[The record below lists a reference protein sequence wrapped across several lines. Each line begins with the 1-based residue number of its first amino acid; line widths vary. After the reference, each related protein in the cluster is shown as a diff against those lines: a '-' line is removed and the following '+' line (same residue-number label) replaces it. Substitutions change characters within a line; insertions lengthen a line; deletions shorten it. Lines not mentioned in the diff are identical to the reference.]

1 MPDDSSVIPAALAKA
16 LSDKLYDKQR
26 AATLKIERL
35 VVDALDADDEQKIYK
50 LITELSTDFA
60 TSEKEAARIG
70 GLVALAATA
79 VALTH
84 INIRPFLPHMVPPM
98 VSALSDG
105 ESKVRYFACESLY
118 NVAKVSRG
126 YILRWFNDI
135 FDGLARVTADSVK
148 TVKDGADY
156 LDRLVK
162 DIVAE
167 QAATCLDWY
176 ESNSQ
181 GDPEADVRAGVD
193 GDVDL
198 EDSDNEHIL
207 DTADGVLVSAPRRG
221 STGTTNT
228 RDPMFS
234 GAISTTNGAEDGE
247 NPEISQ
253 QLARHSRTGPRM
265 AFSLEKFVPLLAERM
280 HTYKPSTRLYLI
292 EWIRVLDSVP
302 GLDMIVYLPEFF
314 DGLLRF
320 LSDPNDDVRNRT
332 QSLLGELL
340 SEIRECVELQGFDP
354 DGDGNGDGPALV
366 MSDDIADDDS
376 MMWGGDE
383 PGVSRVSRARVRS
396 STLQSD
402 VHAEGRF
409 ADDPPRYSLG
419 FQGRGQQQGLAI
431 SRRPSR
437 APSAAGSISSARM
450 GPISGSVPGLAPFY
464 HNYGSNRPN
473 SRSGSRSHLHARTG
487 SNAALDGSVS
497 RSAASIMSSALA
509 SGQLHGMPDELRMA
523 ARRKKIRAERAT
535 NALVPGAGVMIDFA
549 RCVNILIPH
558 LESNDQE
565 IQGTALG
572 WILQFTWLCP
582 QVIVRFVPR
591 LVNAVLPSV
600 SHPMPTHRHTA
611 EDVNQQL
618 YDLVNSASDP
628 TRRIVEVLRQ
638 RTVDDAKAKQQK
650 PAQGPSSGRVSTEPG
665 ARPLASRP
673 LPPVTSTTTAAVG
686 GMTRPQ
692 SPSLSTYSVTSAS
705 AAPIAVRSRAGSLL
719 QATTGSPAPSS
730 LAATPALQPA
740 DKGSALQSRPQSPPT
755 LPPAGEAPQQQQ
767 SMHVHLNAASDSPVL
782 SPAQNEPLSSR
793 DDTNEV
799 GDSTNAFAN
808 AKEDGA
814 AASDIEGLETT
825 TVIDEPFNYEH
836 AATAVMELFAKNVH
850 EPTKV
855 AGMQWLLLLHRKA
868 PWRILTPE
876 DMSFPVL
883 LKMLSD
889 SSEQVVKLDLELF
902 AQISLY
908 SQRQE
913 EQKQSQ
919 RQEQQQTSDVDS
931 SKYSEV
937 DPRSTPY
944 LSRFLG
950 SLLQMF
956 ATDRVLL
963 ETRAALMVRQLCVVL
978 DPQLVFCLFAR
989 LLTLPRFTLEAND
1002 SSPMAYHRANTD
1014 AGDDAGYGMP
1024 TEGRQHA
1031 KSQGFDAGFS
1041 DYESDA
1047 LDDADIPDQD
1057 AILRDGSDPLAGPGG
1072 TADNLVDLEFVS
1084 IMVQHLSWIL
1094 VTAPETEKL
1103 RLILRRY
1110 NVGLAAHAHAPQL
1123 ASVHDAIASTGSR
1136 PMSRSTANG
1145 VIAVS
1150 GADRGR
1156 RSSPAISGAVRRRG
1170 GSTTGTAP
1178 VPGVSAVA
1186 SAAESQSQSQQK
1198 PSKLVRAATGTQA
1211 PPAPSTS
1218 VQQQQQQLQGMRSNR
1233 AGGVADPEKPR
1244 VRGDKDPRTQS
1255 QSQSQS
1261 QSASQRQSN
1270 AAVQTQ
1276 KARNVLFSAVRR
1288 IEQDIEQNEESHRL
1302 FVSLFRAWSYNPAAC
1317 LTLCLLSQHYEI
1329 GAELITAFGQLTQ
1342 DMTVS
1347 FLVQLDK
1354 LVQLIESPVFTYLRL
1369 QLLDPMQYP
1378 LLVRTLYGLLMMLP
1392 QSSAFAILRNR
1403 LSTVAMLPFG
1413 SGLG

>member
-1 MPDDSSVIPAALAKA
+1 MPDEPSVIPAALAKA

-35 VVDALDADDEQKIYK
+35 VVDALDADDEQKIYR

-156 LDRLVK
+156 LDRLIK

-176 ESNSQ
+176 ENSQ
-181 GDPEADVRAGVD
+181 SDPEADIRAGVD
-193 GDVDL
+193 ADMDL
-198 EDSDNEHIL
+198 EDSDNEHMP
-207 DTADGVLVSAPRRG
+207 DAAAYVPEAANKVLASAPRRG
-221 STGTTNT
+221 STGSIDTKDQTFT
-228 RDPMFS
+228 
-234 GAISTTNGAEDGE
+234 GAISTANGPDGGA
-247 NPEISQ
+247 NPENSQ
-253 QLARHSRTGPRM
+253 QLARNSRTSPRM

-376 MMWGGDE
+376 MIWGGEE
-383 PGVSRVSRARVRS
+383 PGLSKVSRARVRS

-409 ADDPPRYSLG
+409 ADDPPRYPLG

-437 APSAAGSISSARM
+437 APSAAGSISSTRM

-464 HNYGSNRPN
+464 HNYGSNRPH

-487 SNAALDGSVS
+487 SNVALDGSVS

-535 NALVPGAGVMIDFA
+535 NALIPGAGVMIDFA

-600 SHPMPTHRHTA
+600 SHPMPAHRHTA

-618 YDLVNSASDP
+618 YDLVNSAADP
-628 TRRIVEVLRQ
+628 TRRTVEIVSQKTDE
-638 RTVDDAKAKQQK
+638 DAKSKLQKQ
-650 PAQGPSSGRVSTEPG
+650 AQVQPTSGVPTEHG

-686 GMTRPQ
+686 GLTRPQ

-705 AAPIAVRSRAGSLL
+705 GAPMAVRSRAGSLL

-730 LAATPALQPA
+730 VAATPALQPA
-740 DKGSALQSRPQSPPT
+740 DKGSTLHSRPQSPPT
-755 LPPAGEAPQQQQ
+755 LPPAGETSQQQP
-767 SMHVHLNAASDSPVL
+767 MHLQLNAASESPIL
-782 SPAQNEPLSSR
+782 SPAQNEPLSFRQEPLSSR
-793 DDTNEV
+793 QEPSEISEGTNV
-799 GDSTNAFAN
+799 V
-808 AKEDGA
+808 
-814 AASDIEGLETT
+814 ASAEEEGVAESEIEGLETT

-913 EQKQSQ
+913 ELKRSQQQSVEEQ
-919 RQEQQQTSDVDS
+919 QQQQQTSCTDS
-931 SKYSEV
+931 LKYSEV

-989 LLTLPRFTLEAND
+989 LLTLPRFTLEAGD
-1002 SSPMAYHRANTD
+1002 PSPAAYHRASAE
-1014 AGDDAGYGMP
+1014 AGDEAGYGMP
-1024 TEGRQHA
+1024 TEGRQNTAAGKDEILAANPHEL
-1031 KSQGFDAGFS
+1031 DAGFS
-1041 DYESDA
+1041 DYESDV
-1047 LDDADIPDQD
+1047 LDDTDVIDQD
-1057 AILRDGSDPLAGPGG
+1057 AELRNHSDPLSGPGFMP
-1072 TADNLVDLEFVS
+1072 DNLVDLEFIG

-1110 NVGLAAHAHAPQL
+1110 NADLAAHAHASQL
-1123 ASVHDAIASTGSR
+1123 
-1136 PMSRSTANG
+1136 
-1145 VIAVS
+1145 VS
-1150 GADRGR
+1150 
-1156 RSSPAISGAVRRRG
+1156 
-1170 GSTTGTAP
+1170 
-1178 VPGVSAVA
+1178 
-1186 SAAESQSQSQQK
+1186 
-1198 PSKLVRAATGTQA
+1198 
-1211 PPAPSTS
+1211 
-1218 VQQQQQQLQGMRSNR
+1218 
-1233 AGGVADPEKPR
+1233 
-1244 VRGDKDPRTQS
+1244 
-1255 QSQSQS
+1255 
-1261 QSASQRQSN
+1261 
-1270 AAVQTQ
+1270 
-1276 KARNVLFSAVRR
+1276 
-1288 IEQDIEQNEESHRL
+1288 
-1302 FVSLFRAWSYNPAAC
+1302 
-1317 LTLCLLSQHYEI
+1317 
-1329 GAELITAFGQLTQ
+1329 
-1342 DMTVS
+1342 
-1347 FLVQLDK
+1347 
-1354 LVQLIESPVFTYLRL
+1354 
-1369 QLLDPMQYP
+1369 
-1378 LLVRTLYGLLMMLP
+1378 
-1392 QSSAFAILRNR
+1392 
-1403 LSTVAMLPFG
+1403 
-1413 SGLG
+1413 